1 MMRVMTAHGGAMH
14 VARNRRTYTAKSGE
28 QRVYESVLVRRTY
41 RDGARVRHETLANLS
56 ALPAD
61 AVAAIEATLKGER
74 LVPAGQAVQITA
86 AAPHGHVAAVHAAA
100 VKLGLPALL
109 GPAGRPRDLALALI
123 ISRVVQPGSKLSTLT
138 WWADVTLGTDLGVA
152 GATADDIYAA
162 MDWLEHRQDAI
173 EAGLARRHL
182 APHANP
188 AKMALFDLSSSWL
201 EGRHCPLAARGYS
214 RDGKKGKLQIEYG
227 LLTDPEGRPV
237 AVRVFPGNTGDPGAF
252 TAIADVVRK
261 KFGLAQM
268 VMVGDRGMITSARIQ
283 AMNQLDD
290 GTARPDADTYEW
302 ITALRAPAIR
312 KLMADDGPLQL
323 SLFDEQDLAEITSDD
338 FPGERLIACRN
349 PVLAADRART
359 REDLLAAT
367 EKLLAPLIARV
378 RAGRL
383 QGAGEIGVEVGKAI
397 TTYKTAKHFAVT
409 ITDHSL
415 NLERRQDRIDAEAT
429 LDGFYVLRTPVPAGE
444 LDVAAVVTAYKNL
457 KYVERDFR
465 HIKSDDLDLRPVFHR
480 LEERV
485 KAHVLI
491 CMLACYLTWHLR
503 RAWAPLTY
511 TDQDPPARDTPV
523 TPARRSAAAQA
534 KASYQHDPAGQ
545 PYHSFRGLL
554 EHLATLTRN
563 QVRYAGT
570 QVTVAMLAEPTS
582 TQRHAFELLGTP
594 IPLTLK

>member
-1 MMRVMTAHGGAMH
+1 MH
-14 VARNRRTYTAKSGE
+14 VARIRSAYTDKQGQRRE
-28 QRVYESVLVRRTY
+28 YESRYLRRTY
-41 RDGARVRHETLANLS
+41 RDGGKVRHETLGNLS
-56 ALPAD
+56 GLPETMID
-61 AVAAIEATLKGER
+61 SIEAVLKGTA
-74 LVPAGQAVQITA
+74 LVPAARAVTILRSL
-86 AAPHGHVAAVHAAA
+86 PHGHVAAVHAMA

-109 GPAGRPRDLALALI
+109 GPACGDRDLALALI
-123 ISRVVQPGSKLSTLT
+123 VSRVVAPASKLSTLT
-138 WWADVTLGTDLGVA
+138 WWDDTTLGADLGA
-152 GATADDIYAA
+152 AAATTGRIYAA

-173 EAGLARRHL
+173 EAKLAARHL
-182 APHANP
+182 APQANP
-188 AKMALFDLSSSWL
+188 SKMALFDLSSSWL

-214 RDGKKGKLQIEYG
+214 RDAKKGKLQIEYG

-252 TAIADVVRK
+252 TEIVTVVRD
-261 KFGLAQM
+261 KFRLAKM

-283 AMNQLDD
+283 AMNQRGD
-290 GTARPDADTYEW
+290 GTQRPDADTYEW

-323 SLFDEQDLAEITSDD
+323 SLFDEQDLAEITSPD

-359 REDLLAAT
+359 REELLAAT
-367 EKLLAPLIARV
+367 EKLLAPLLARV
-378 RAGRL
+378 RACCLR
-383 QGAGEIGVEVGKAI
+383 GAGEIGVEVGKVI
-397 TTYKTAKHFAVT
+397 TRYKTGKHFEVT
-409 ITDHSL
+409 ITDDSL
-415 NLERRQDRIDAEAT
+415 AIERRQDRIDAEAA
-429 LDGFYVLRTPVPAGE
+429 LDGFYVLRTPVPARE
-444 LDVAAVVTAYKNL
+444 LDAAAVVTAYKNL

-511 TDQDPPARDTPV
+511 TDQDPPAQGNPV
-523 TPARRSAAAQA
+523 TPARRSATAQA
-534 KASYQHDPAGQ
+534 KASGQHDAAGR

-563 QVRYAGT
+563 QVRFTGT
-570 QVTVAMLAEPTS
+570 RATVPVLAEPTS
-582 TQRHAFELLGTP
+582 AQREAFDLIGVP
-594 IPLTLK
+594 IPLTLR